1 MHEEWGRQEMSKRFV
16 KKEEVERE
24 LQEIFQLIQQV
35 DEKMEKVIAEVLEER
50 YEQNKIQLDQLQEQ
64 LTNVERQLHR
74 ADAEREPGLPLSSKL
89 YFV

>member
-16 KKEEVERE
+16 KKEEVERQ

-35 DEKMEKVIAEVLEER
+35 DEKMEEVIAEVIEER
-50 YEQNKIQLDQLQEQ
+50 YEQSKMQLDQLQEQ

-74 ADAEREPGLPLSSKL
+74 ADAGHEPELPLPSNL